1 MYKVR
6 VRASASK
13 TLACP
18 EYVMKMMDEI
28 KRGCQPTLYKK
39 RAYQLP
45 DDELSIGHETHAF
58 IRSQDNLQ
66 LEGFFSDVRK
76 YFTTAVDY
84 MVSKFPYG
92 DELLQHAA
100 VADISRRQTVTFSSL
115 GISWRGSPAW
125 CPRESQWMLL
135 KRIST
140 VSIHNLG

>member
-92 DELLQHAA
+92 DELHHAA

-115 GISWRGSPAW
+115 RYFMER
-125 CPRESQWMLL
+125 CPWESQW
-135 KRIST
+135 RGVST